1 MAHGVSIESGIRKAR
16 CVHLRGELPAIRPDF
31 SPYTLLFEQHQHA
44 IRLLNKL
51 NSSAAAEP
59 MIQKVARKSERIA
72 NREWVIVRLYMV
84 GTIRGTLDRV
94 VALECCLASGS
105 ERRVRAHLNFD

>member
-1 MAHGVSIESGIRKAR
+1 
-16 CVHLRGELPAIRPDF
+16 
-31 SPYTLLFEQHQHA
+31 
-44 IRLLNKL
+44 
-51 NSSAAAEP
+51 

-84 GTIRGTLDRV
+84 GAIRGTLDRV

-105 ERRVRAHLNFD
+105 ERR